1 MKILTSFTHPHVIP
15 KVTFFLL
22 CDTKA
27 IQNNIQ
33 NNIGAHSLSLYGQTL
48 RHSSKYCQR
57 MLISGSHLIEEAVEQ
72 SKVFRRVCSK
82 DSSCCIVPY
91 ND

>member
-1 MKILTSFTHPHVIP
+1 MKILTLFTHPHVIP

-33 NNIGAHSLSLYGQTL
+33 INIGQTL
-48 RHSSKYCQR
+48 RHSLKYYQR
-57 MLISGSHLIEEAVEQ
+57 MLISGSHLIEEAIEQ

>member
-15 KVTFFLL
+15 KLTFFLL

-33 NNIGAHSLSLYGQTL
+33 INIGQTL
-48 RHSSKYCQR
+48 RHSLKYYQR